1 MLMINWSELK
11 VGDFVKAPGSMNYY
25 VIVES
30 EELGE
35 GFPNKF
41 YALQVFTGEQGV
53 VCHNW
58 KKVSKL
64 NPIIL
69 ILYLG
74 CFFLQVTR
82 K

>member
-1 MLMINWSELK
+1 MINWSELK

-30 EELGE
+30 EDLGE

-41 YALQVFTGEQGV
+41 YALQVFTGEQDV

-64 NPIIL
+64 NPINL

>member
-1 MLMINWSELK
+1 MIIWSELK
-11 VGDFVKAPGSMNYY
+11 VGDFVKAHGSMEYY
-25 VIVES
+25 VVVES
-30 EELGE
+30 EYLGRE
-35 GFPNKF
+35 FPNKF

-53 VCHNW
+53 VCHDW
-58 KKVSKL
+58 KKVSKF
-64 NPIIL
+64 NPVIL

>member
-1 MLMINWSELK
+1 MINWSELK

-30 EELGE
+30 EYMGL
-35 GFPNKF
+35 GFPDKF

-53 VCHNW
+53 VCHDW

-74 CFFLQVTR
+74 CFFLQATR